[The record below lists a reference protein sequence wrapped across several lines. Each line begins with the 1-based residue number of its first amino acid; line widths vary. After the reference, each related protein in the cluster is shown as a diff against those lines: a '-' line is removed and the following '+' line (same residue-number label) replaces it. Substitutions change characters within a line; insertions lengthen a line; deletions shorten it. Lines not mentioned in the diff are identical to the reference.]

1 MTAVRP
7 VVSARPF
14 AVLAVE
20 GRPPTDLSDF
30 VGHRSM
36 ELDLDG
42 DRYPVCGEGR
52 LHGDAVRLFEKDHDG
67 EGKDVR
73 VWTVAGD
80 RSAGFTAAHLGP

>member
-1 MTAVRP
+1 
-7 VVSARPF
+7 
-14 AVLAVE
+14 
-20 GRPPTDLSDF
+20 
-30 VGHRSM
+30 M